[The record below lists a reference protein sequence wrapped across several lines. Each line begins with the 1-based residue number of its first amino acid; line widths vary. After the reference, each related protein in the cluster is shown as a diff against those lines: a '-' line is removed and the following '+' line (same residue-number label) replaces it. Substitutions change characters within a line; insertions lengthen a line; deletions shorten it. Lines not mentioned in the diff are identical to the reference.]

1 MGKNVSLKSQS
12 LSLLVGNILGLLAQ
26 MLTGI
31 ILVRVV
37 SKLDFGL
44 YQQFIL
50 ITSTLVPIL
59 RMGLDSSLFYFIP
72 NLVYDKQNNIIFQTF
87 IIKSILG
94 FSFVFLC
101 ALGYI
106 DFTWINL
113 GGLNNY
119 KTSVSFFVLFMLL
132 SSLVE
137 NIFILDKNL
146 FYNKFYRLIEKIIK
160 FSILIG
166 FVLLLN
172 IKYPI
177 INALVIFSI
186 LRFLFLVCYLNK
198 RLFSNI
204 SINFELLSEQ
214 LIYSIPFAGSIFLSI
229 VSSRAD
235 KFIINGYISIEEF
248 AIYSLSFYSI
258 PFISQIFHLFTML
271 LCLSFLYMVK
281 IMILKLLQI
290 YGKK

>member
-1 MGKNVSLKSQS
+1 
-12 LSLLVGNILGLLAQ
+12 
-26 MLTGI
+26 
-31 ILVRVV
+31 
-37 SKLDFGL
+37 
-44 YQQFIL
+44 
-50 ITSTLVPIL
+50 
-59 RMGLDSSLFYFIP
+59 
-72 NLVYDKQNNIIFQTF
+72 
-87 IIKSILG
+87 
-94 FSFVFLC
+94 LC

-177 INALVIFSI
+177 INALVVFSI

-258 PFISQIFHLFTML
+258 PFISQIFSSIHNVVMPEF
-271 LCLSFLYMVK
+271 SV
-281 IMILKLLQI
+281 
-290 YGKK
+290 YGKNNDIKAAADLWKKVITKTSSVA